1 VTSIGDKAA
10 WRDLGLPEGLIESAK
25 ADLPFSALLDAQ
37 SRIIDHMASG
47 HDLRETLSEIT
58 RLVETLAPPALC
70 TILLLDMDGRHLR
83 VGAAPSLPEPYNRAM
98 DGLEIGPSVGSCG
111 TAAYR
116 RRPVIVSDIATDPLF
131 EGPRDFILS
140 FGLRACWSMPV
151 LNEHGSVLGTV
162 AMYYRETR
170 EPTGRDWG
178 LLEPA
183 ARLIRLALAQQRKKD
198 ELGEAEARW
207 RIAADATRL
216 GTFDIDLATGD
227 SHWSDQFK
235 AILGLAPG
243 APLGRE
249 RLVAAMRG
257 EERERF
263 AAAFDG
269 WLRSESG
276 VAYAEHHRVLR
287 FDDRAER
294 WIVVT
299 GRLLLNPDGKPYRAI
314 GTCSDITEQKRHEA
328 DLAAAKTEAE
338 RASRTKS
345 EFLAN
350 MSHEIRT
357 PLNAILGFSEIIK
370 DALMGSVAER
380 YRSYA
385 ADIHSSGQYLLKVIN
400 DVLDLS
406 KIEAERLELHEE
418 PVEIAEIVE
427 ACRRLVGERAQAG
440 RIAVTVDLSPGMPPV
455 LADAMR
461 LKQIVLNL
469 LANAIKFTP
478 AGGQVKVSTSLRAD
492 GVGIRVEDT
501 GIGMDADEIPR
512 ALEPFQQIESTLS
525 RRYEGTGLGL
535 PLAKRLV
542 ELHGGILEIASEP
555 GVGTTVTILLPRQRV
570 IIAAEVVPAS

>member
-1 VTSIGDKAA
+1 MGDETA
-10 WRDLGLPEGLIESAK
+10 WRDVGLPEDLIWSAK

-58 RLVETLAPPALC
+58 KLVETLAPPALC
-70 TILLLDMDGRHLR
+70 TILLLDPDGRHLR
-83 VGAAPSLPEPYNRAM
+83 VGAAPSLPEPYNRAI

-116 RRPVIVSDIATDPLF
+116 RQPVIVSDIATDPLF

-140 FGLRACWSMPV
+140 FGLRACWSMPI
-151 LNEHGSVLGTV
+151 LNEHGAVLGTV
-162 AMYYRETR
+162 AMYYREKR

-198 ELGEAEARW
+198 ELREAEARW
-207 RIAADATRL
+207 RIAADATCL

-235 AILGLAPG
+235 AILGLAPS

-249 RLVAAMRG
+249 HLVAAMRD
-257 EERERF
+257 EERTRF
-263 AAAFDG
+263 AAAFEE
-269 WLRSESG
+269 WLRSEG
-276 VAYAEHHRVLR
+276 DAAYGDDHRVQR
-287 FDDRAER
+287 FDNGAER

-299 GRLLLNPDGKPYRAI
+299 GRLLLNPAGKPYRAI
-314 GTCSDITEQKRHEA
+314 GTCSDITEQKRREA
-328 DLAAAKTEAE
+328 DLATAKTEAE

-357 PLNAILGFSEIIK
+357 PLNAILGFSEMIK
-370 DALMGSVAER
+370 DALIGPVAER
-380 YRSYA
+380 YQSYA
-385 ADIHSSGQYLLKVIN
+385 ADIHSSGQHLLKLIN

-427 ACRRLVGERAQAG
+427 ACRRLIDERAKAG
-440 RIAVTVDLSPGMPPV
+440 RIAVAVELSPSMPPL

-461 LKQIVLNL
+461 LKQVVLNL
-469 LANAIKFTP
+469 LTNAIKFTP
-478 AGGQVKVSTSLRAD
+478 AGGQVKVSAGLRAGG
-492 GVGIRVEDT
+492 GVSILVKDT
-501 GIGMDADEIPR
+501 GIGMSADEIPM
-512 ALEPFQQIESTLS
+512 ALEPFQQIDSTLS

-535 PLAKRLV
+535 PLAKSLV
-542 ELHGGILEIASEP
+542 ELHGGMLQIASEP
-555 GVGTTVTILLPRQRV
+555 GVGTTVTILLPRERV
-570 IIAAEVVPAS
+570 LRTAA

>member
-1 VTSIGDKAA
+1 MGDEAT
-10 WRDLGLPEGLIESAK
+10 WRDVGLLENLIRSAK

-47 HDLRETLSEIT
+47 HDLHESLSEIT
-58 RLVETLAPPALC
+58 RLVEALAPPALC
-70 TILLLDMDGRHLR
+70 TILLLDIDGRHLR
-83 VGAAPSLPEPYNRAM
+83 VGAAPSLPDPYNQAI

-116 RRPVIVSDIATDPLF
+116 RQPVIVSDIATDPLF
-131 EGPRDFILS
+131 EGPRDFVLS

-151 LNEHGSVLGTV
+151 LDEHGTVLGTV
-162 AMYYRETR
+162 AMYYREKR

-198 ELGEAEARW
+198 ELREAEARW
-207 RIAADATRL
+207 RIAADATCL

-235 AILGLAPG
+235 AILGLTPG
-243 APLGRE
+243 APLDRE
-249 RLVAAMRG
+249 RLAAAMCG
-257 EERERF
+257 EERARF
-263 AAAFDG
+263 AAAFEE
-269 WLRSESG
+269 WLRSASG
-276 VAYAEHHRVLR
+276 AACGGHHRVER
-287 FDDRAER
+287 FDDGAER

-299 GRLLLNPDGKPYRAI
+299 GRLLLTPEGKPYRAI

-328 DLAAAKTEAE
+328 DLAAAKSEAE
-338 RASRTKS
+338 RVSRTKS

-357 PLNAILGFSEIIK
+357 PLNAILGFSEMIK
-370 DALMGSVAER
+370 DALMGPVADR

-385 ADIHSSGQYLLKVIN
+385 ADIHSSGQYLLKLIN

-406 KIEAERLELHEE
+406 KIEADRLELYEE
-418 PVEIAEIVE
+418 PVEIAEVVD
-427 ACRRLVGERAQAG
+427 ACRRLTDERAKAG
-440 RIAVTVDLSPGMPPV
+440 QVAVAVELAPGLPSIF
-455 LADAMR
+455 ADAIR
-461 LKQIVLNL
+461 LKQVVLNL
-469 LANAIKFTP
+469 LTNAIKFTP
-478 AGGQVKVSTSLRAD
+478 AGGQVKVSAGLRAD
-492 GVGIRVEDT
+492 DGVSIVVEDT
-501 GIGMDADEIPR
+501 GIGMKVDDIPL
-512 ALEPFQQIESTLS
+512 ALEPFQQIDSTVS

-542 ELHGGILEIASEP
+542 ERHGGMLRIASEP
-555 GVGTTVTILLPRQRV
+555 GVGTTVTIILPRERV
-570 IIAAEVVPAS
+570 LRAAASAKAAG